1 MTKVS
6 DKVMLTGEV
15 HPAADV
21 FPMLTDTELQELADD
36 IRANGLIYPIVVDS
50 DGRLIDGRNRL
61 TACNLAGVEPRFET
75 LSDGTDVVSYI
86 LSTNIS
92 RRHLTK
98 GQQAMAIA
106 RAFLLS
112 KRGEQGQAA
121 KDHGVSQARVSQ
133 AATVLEYAPELADG
147 VMAGAPLNDAYEV
160 ARARKVEAE
169 ARAADSRAA
178 AEVVEMK
185 LARVRE
191 QAPDLLELIS
201 NEKRT
206 LEDALRELA
215 ERERSEIE
223 RARAERDR
231 ISRESAALARAVSY
245 AAQVIASPASRA
257 AIARDFDQA
266 ASDNPFIV
274 DRETIRQASENLAAL
289 VEAW

>member
-1 MTKVS
+1 MTAVG
-6 DKVMLTGEV
+6 DEVMLAGEI

-21 FPMLTDTELQELADD
+21 FPMLSDQELEELAED
-36 IRANGLIYPIVVDS
+36 IKANGLIYPIVIDS

-61 TACNLAGVEPRFET
+61 AACNLAGIAPRFET
-75 LSDGTDVVSYI
+75 IPDGTDVVSYI

-98 GQQAMAIA
+98 GQQAMAVA
-106 RAFLLS
+106 KALLLS
-112 KRGEQGQAA
+112 NTSQAQAA
-121 KDHGVSQARVSQ
+121 REHEVSRTRIVQAGV
-133 AATVLEYAPELADG
+133 VLHYAPELADA
-147 VMAGAPLNDAYEV
+147 VLAGAPLNEAYEV
-160 ARARKVEAE
+160 ARQRKIEAE

-231 ISRESAALARAVSY
+231 IARESAALARAVSY

-274 DRETIRQASENLAAL
+274 DRETIRQAAENLAAL